1 MTAREAALTA
11 LERCRRDG
19 AWSGSSID
27 GIIKK
32 YALDRREA
40 ALAARLV
47 VDAIRPA
54 GPLAFQTL
62 QNKKRG

>member
-40 ALAARLV
+40 ALAAEN
-47 VDAIRPA
+47 PA
-54 GPLAFQTL
+54 F
-62 QNKKRG
+62 